1 MENKRLGNLIHPRT
15 HGMSL
20 SQCFAFGLGGSDIA
34 ELSFLD
40 QFAESLG
47 RFLDWDIGIHSS
59 ALEEVQLLGSPE
71 VLVDV
76 INAASQT
83 IITAKLLNYKRGE
96 TEG

>member
-1 MENKRLGNLIHPRT
+1 
-15 HGMSL
+15 MSL
-20 SQCFAFGLGGSDIA
+20 SQGFALSLRGSDIA

-40 QFAESLG
+40 QFAEGLG
-47 RFLDWDIGIHSS
+47 RFLDWNIGIHSS

-76 INAASQT
+76 INAASQALLA
-83 IITAKLLNYKRGE
+83 AKLLNYKRGE